1 MRESTLGERADEKQ
15 TRPGLN
21 PHPLTASPVP
31 SLNSLLMK
39 RPEVTIYTDGACS
52 GNPGPGGYGAVLLFG
67 EHRKEISEGF
77 RRTTNNR
84 MELLAVIEALRSLK
98 KNCSVTIHSDS
109 KYVID
114 AIEKKWIVGWQR
126 RGWIKRDGG
135 PVLNRDLWEDLLKLL
150 AMHQVRFV
158 WVRGHSGVRENERC
172 DALAVAASRRSRL
185 IDDTGMKAG

>member
-1 MRESTLGERADEKQ
+1 
-15 TRPGLN
+15 
-21 PHPLTASPVP
+21 
-31 SLNSLLMK
+31 MK

-67 EHRKEISEGF
+67 DHRKEISEGF
-77 RRTTNNR
+77 GRTTNNR

-98 KNCSVTIHSDS
+98 KSCSVTIYSDS

-114 AIEKKWIVGWQR
+114 PIEKKWIAGWQR

-135 PVLNRDLWEDLLKLL
+135 PVLNRDLWEDLLELL
-150 AMHQVRFV
+150 ATHQVRFV
-158 WVRGHSGVRENERC
+158 WVRGHSGDLENERC

-185 IDDTGMKAG
+185 LDDTGMKAG